1 MRFPT
6 WRISAQAEILDRPPG
21 WNFVSIT
28 WQISARVQCLKLG
41 WKICRKAFYMLFLCT
56 PKAGAHAHVHI
67 SARAE
72 ICSAITWGFSARL
85 TGLKFPARFVKPGWK
100 FQPGL
105 KLSSCNRKRLFKKIC
120 SGSRAENLSP
130 ANRPEIS
137 AQAEIFHVI
146 GPSNPPVG
154 ERSLKFVPGGC
165 DREVQIP
172 ILVNIL
178 IFI

>member
-6 WRISAQAEILDRPPG
+6 WRISARG
-21 WNFVSIT
+21 
-28 WQISARVQCLKLG
+28 QCLKMG
-41 WKICRKAFYMLFLCT
+41 GKICRKAFYMLFLCT
-56 PKAGAHAHVHI
+56 TKAVHMPKFI
-67 SARAE
+67 
-72 ICSAITWGFSARL
+72 
-85 TGLKFPARFVKPGWK
+85 

-105 KLSSCNRKRLFKKIC
+105 KFACDYMRFFRPFDRTEISSPVCEAGLEISPQLKLSSCDRKRLFKKIC